1 MPLEFVFLTTIQY
14 LFLFVIDYIEVMV
27 SLLLQDELKT
37 HRMPFCICLSCSIS
51 FRLSVGSKSY
61 PNSRLYICYMRHSL
75 ASLWRPIP
83 LLTLLPC
90 HCVFSLFFPCSIFS
104 DSVKI
109 PPPQAN
115 TPVSDSPCLPFVSC
129 ILHCCHRMY
138 HLSEIAQTLSLC
150 CTLESYLRIRTTC
163 FVCVTWN
170 LKKVTTFL
178 RNKLN
183 IWG

>member
-1 MPLEFVFLTTIQY
+1 MNWKHTECPFVSA
-14 LFLFVIDYIEVMV
+14 
-27 SLLLQDELKT
+27 SLA
-37 HRMPFCICLSCSIS
+37 PS
-51 FRLSVGSKSY
+51 LSVYQLAQSPIQTADCISA
-61 PNSRLYICYMRHSL
+61 ICVILWQVSDAPSLCWLCFLATVCL
-75 ASLWRPIP
+75 AS
-83 LLTLLPC
+83 
-90 HCVFSLFFPCSIFS
+90 SFPAQFFS